1 MAWLTSAFTIG
12 PGGCCPLPV
21 RDGYRALPSAR
32 LLRVGQFSVIRFLF
46 DERDVGQLDRRHKG
60 AQMLREG
67 GEVLDGRSRVLPAR
81 VRSGHLLDEQ
91 RHVFGQGFGVDS
103 FLLCL
108 LRELRHDM
116 RLLAQFE
123 GERREL
129 PPGLCHEACA
139 AGSFQGTRG
148 TGARRLQRRLL
159 ELFAKA
165 VELRADRSRAL
176 SDESEVLGY
185 TRRFLP
191 LLSRKGFEELRIL
204 CQQAEV
210 LDDVGERLYTLTD
223 V

>member
-1 MAWLTSAFTIG
+1 
-12 PGGCCPLPV
+12 
-21 RDGYRALPSAR
+21 
-32 LLRVGQFSVIRFLF
+32 
-46 DERDVGQLDRRHKG
+46 
-60 AQMLREG
+60 
-67 GEVLDGRSRVLPAR
+67 
-81 VRSGHLLDEQ
+81 
-91 RHVFGQGFGVDS
+91 
-103 FLLCL
+103 
-108 LRELRHDM
+108 M

-185 TRRFLP
+185 ARRILP

-210 LDDVGERLYTLTD
+210 LDDVGERLHTLTD
-223 V
+223 VGAESLEGGDRLPGFLHAGLHAGHTLDGLVDGALP